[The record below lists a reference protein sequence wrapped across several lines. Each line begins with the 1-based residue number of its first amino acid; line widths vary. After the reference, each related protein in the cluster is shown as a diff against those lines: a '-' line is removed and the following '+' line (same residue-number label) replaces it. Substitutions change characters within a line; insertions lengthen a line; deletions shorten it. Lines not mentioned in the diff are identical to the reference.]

1 MGTVWGGRHR
11 KLTGTSS
18 GLPSGGRGFSRRHRL
33 TLVQLEVKRLSRPR
47 GHNLL
52 GKHERRGHG
61 MVRCVLR
68 ISPVGL
74 ASGPD
79 LLGVNLDADREDFDL
94 IDMAPVELSPPFMG
108 PFPLQS

>member
-1 MGTVWGGRHR
+1 
-11 KLTGTSS
+11 
-18 GLPSGGRGFSRRHRL
+18 
-33 TLVQLEVKRLSRPR
+33 
-47 GHNLL
+47 
-52 GKHERRGHG
+52 

>member
-1 MGTVWGGRHR
+1 
-11 KLTGTSS
+11 
-18 GLPSGGRGFSRRHRL
+18 
-33 TLVQLEVKRLSRPR
+33 
-47 GHNLL
+47 
-52 GKHERRGHG
+52 

-94 IDMAPVELSPPFMG
+94 IDMAPVELSPPFIG
-108 PFPLQS
+108 NGSCRNLFFT